1 MEPVLFVFHLLKW
14 NISPKLKR
22 LSELA
27 LFTMEMQKVGGVV
40 ISVQKHKDMPRLM
53 VQVFSLCPLA
63 GQ

>member
-1 MEPVLFVFHLLKW
+1 MEHL
-14 NISPKLKR
+14 SKLKR

-53 VQVFSLCPLA
+53 A
-63 GQ
+63 